1 MSDIKASRKAAIWVA
16 IIFLLGMV
24 LGGMVGYGY
33 AHRAVAAAN
42 PPKTAQERRTERV
55 TQLTQELGLTND
67 QAKQLDAILMQWHA
81 EAKTIH
87 EKSDAQLDELRQKGR
102 NQIRAILTPEQKPKF
117 EEFLTKLDA
126 ERKQH
131 APK

>member
-1 MSDIKASRKAAIWVA
+1 MSDIKASRKAAIWVV
-16 IIFLLGMV
+16 IIFLLGMAV
-24 LGGMVGYGY
+24 GGMVGYSY
-33 AHRAVAAAN
+33 AHRSVAAAN
-42 PPKTAQERRTERV
+42 PPKTEQERRAERV
-55 TQLTQELGLTND
+55 KQLTEELGLAND

-87 EKSDAQLDELRQKGR
+87 EKSDAQLEELRQKGR
-102 NQIRAILTPEQKPKF
+102 NEIRAILTQEQKPKF